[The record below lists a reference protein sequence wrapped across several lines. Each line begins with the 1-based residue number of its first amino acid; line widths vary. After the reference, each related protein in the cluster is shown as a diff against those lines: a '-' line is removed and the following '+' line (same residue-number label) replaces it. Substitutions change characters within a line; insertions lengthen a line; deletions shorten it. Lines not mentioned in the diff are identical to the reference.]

1 MTAIQPSYT
10 YTIEDVNNIIADGF
24 EYTLPE
30 KTVKLIQTLSEK
42 VGAPSYIKT
51 PNFNKKI
58 YNRRNKN
65 KSEQIS
71 DDDWKSIREF
81 KKTEIKEKIGNEIY
95 IDKLRRYLNKITDE
109 NYEDER
115 NNIIQLIEEVK
126 ELEDTDVLYS
136 AGNIIF
142 VIASQNKFY
151 SKLYAKLYSEL
162 KEKFSFV
169 DEIFNKSYS
178 EFIKTFEV
186 IEYVDAEKDY
196 DKFCLVNKENDN
208 RKAMSL
214 FITHL
219 INFEMVSVDSGIQLL
234 HELKD
239 KFKENI
245 EKQDCKKIVEEI
257 CENLFIIMTNGYE
270 KMENE
275 DKWDSITDYIKLIS
289 DKEANDY
296 PSLSNKVI
304 FKCMD
309 IIEEIN

>member
-1 MTAIQPSYT
+1 MTTAESIYT
-10 YTIEDVNNIIADGF
+10 YTIEDVSNIINNGF
-24 EYTLPE
+24 EYTLPDE
-30 KTVKLIQTLSEK
+30 TIKLIESLSEK

-51 PNFNKKI
+51 PNFNKK
-58 YNRRNKN
+58 YYKRNKG

-71 DDDWKSIREF
+71 DDDWKSIRDF
-81 KKTEIKEKIGNEIY
+81 KKTEIKEKVGNEIY

-109 NYEDER
+109 NYNEER
-115 NNIIQLIEEVK
+115 DNIIKLIEEVK
-126 ELEDTDVLYS
+126 ELEDDEILYS

-162 KEKFSFV
+162 KEKFSII
-169 DEIFNKSYS
+169 DEIFNKSYT
-178 EFIKTFEV
+178 EFIKTFEI
-186 IEYVDAEKDY
+186 IEYVDAEEDY

-219 INFEMVSVDSGIQLL
+219 INFEMATIDSGIELLNQLK
-234 HELKD
+234 E
-239 KFKENI
+239 KFQYNI
-245 EKQDCKKIVEEI
+245 EKENCNKLVEEI
-257 CENLFIIMTNGYE
+257 CENLFIIITNGYD
-270 KMENE
+270 KMDNN
-275 DKWDSITDYIKLIS
+275 DKWDNIIDYINLIS
-289 DKEANDY
+289 NKEASDY